1 MPTLAG
7 VWTEPEIE
15 AAVRQLVRARA
26 SLGSVAMELGGEVRL
41 GAGGAGLDSIA
52 LVELLLECSERFAIP
67 LPAELLDDAPAP
79 LTVGRLVAAVRAA
92 VSRAHA

>member
-1 MPTLAG
+1 MG
-7 VWTEPEIE
+7 TEPEIE
-15 AAVRQLVRARA
+15 AAVRQLVRVRA
-26 SLGSVAMELGGEVRL
+26 PLAGVAIELDGEMRL

-67 LPAELLDDAPAP
+67 LPVELLDDAAAP
-79 LTVGRLVAAVRAA
+79 LTVGRLVAAVRVA